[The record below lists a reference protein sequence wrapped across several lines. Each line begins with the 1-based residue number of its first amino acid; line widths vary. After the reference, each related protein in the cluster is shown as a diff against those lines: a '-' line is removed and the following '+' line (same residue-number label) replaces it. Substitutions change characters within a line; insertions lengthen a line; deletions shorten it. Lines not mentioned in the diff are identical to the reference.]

1 MACTKILVVMLVVIT
16 EKVAYTINSKIETV
30 LLEILLYSCKFYYFG
45 TSYNHMK
52 VFINIP
58 ILIPHFIHILM
69 KWKIVIIILL
79 SKAIY

>member
-1 MACTKILVVMLVVIT
+1 MYKILVVMLI
-16 EKVAYTINSKIETV
+16 EKAVYTINSKIETV
-30 LLEILLYSCKFYYFG
+30 LLEILLYSCKCYYFR
-45 TSYNHMK
+45 TSYNHIK